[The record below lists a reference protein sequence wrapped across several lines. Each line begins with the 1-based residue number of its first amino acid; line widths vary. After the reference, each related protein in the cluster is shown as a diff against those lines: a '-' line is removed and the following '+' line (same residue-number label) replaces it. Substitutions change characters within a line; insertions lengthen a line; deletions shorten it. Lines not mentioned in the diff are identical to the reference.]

1 MGHRRLSSLA
11 LAVGVVD
18 GLLFLVFEWVV
29 KHGTDWLW
37 NDVVDSD
44 DVRWRVVPLALVLSI
59 ALSALLR
66 WLDEP
71 RWTPPHVD
79 PLGAAEEP
87 GAPPPSAG
95 AVGTILAIGAVGL
108 LAGASLGPEAPLLA
122 AAVALGAWV
131 STRADATAVRAVLV
145 LASAGALLVAFFGSL
160 IALAIPLLIL
170 RQRTGRSALAP
181 VVAIALAGLAAW
193 LTVWLLQG
201 NHHGYGTIPSA
212 GVEAHDYAIAVLLGL
227 VAVGIGTLLRWFVT
241 RLNVVTEQIRDGTPW
256 WLAATIFGVVL
267 GALYLVG
274 GETAQFSG
282 SGGSMMLLSGEVHYG
297 PWALAGVA
305 LVKLAATS
313 WSVAS
318 GYRGGLVFPAVFAGV
333 AVSLLTADTL
343 PDLAGPGVLL
353 GAIAGLLVEMTAPML
368 GVVMLLA
375 LVPVE
380 LLPLAL
386 AGAAGAIVARMLL
399 TRPAPTGELAPAG
412 SHAAVEG
419 HHLAARGDQVETAD
433 KPR

>member
-1 MGHRRLSSLA
+1 MSHRRLSSLA

-29 KHGTDWLW
+29 KHGTDWLF

-66 WLDEP
+66 WLDQP
-71 RWTPPHVD
+71 RMAPPHVD

-87 GAPPPSAG
+87 DAPPPN
-95 AVGTILAIGAVGL
+95 VGTVGAILAIGAAGL

-122 AAVALGAWV
+122 AATGLGAWAAARV
-131 STRADATAVRAVLV
+131 DADPSTPATGALV

-170 RQRTGRSALAP
+170 RQRTERTPIGP
-181 VVAIALAGLAAW
+181 VAAIVVAGLAAW
-193 LTVWLLQG
+193 VTVWLLQG

-212 GVEAHDYAIAVLLGL
+212 GVEAHDYAIAVVLGL
-227 VAVGIGTLLRWFVT
+227 VAVAIGALLRWCIV
-241 RLNVVTEQIRDGTPW
+241 RLTVVTKHVQDGTPW
-256 WLAATIFGVVL
+256 WPAAAIFGAVL

-274 GETAQFSG
+274 GQTVQFSG
-282 SGGSMMLLSGEVHYG
+282 SEGSTMLLSGEVRYG
-297 PWALAGVA
+297 PWALAGIA

-313 WSVAS
+313 WSVAA

-333 AVSLLTADTL
+333 AVSLLTADAL

-353 GAIAGLLVEMTAPML
+353 GCIAGLLVEMTAPML

-375 LVPVE
+375 LVPAE

-399 TRPAPTGELAPAG
+399 ARAQ
-412 SHAAVEG
+412 HA
-419 HHLAARGDQVETAD
+419 ET
-433 KPR
+433 